1 MGRLQEYVEHRGL
14 LKEKEMTFIIYGFVC
29 LKMKI
34 YYKRNT
40 LIYPKMNESFVNNY
54 ISVIF
59 RQNVIQKALDMWQ
72 PTIVGKAVALTDVT
86 GH

>member
-14 LKEKEMTFIIYGFVC
+14 LKEKEMTFIIYGLVC

-72 PTIVGKAVALTDVT
+72 PTIVGKADALTDVT